1 MYDVID
7 NFLPEPE
14 FKEMKEWASEQSYPS
29 QQKWYWHP
37 FLTEEENISI
47 KKPFIGRDIH
57 FFKANKMVDKSI
69 VHFQK
74 KVFDILNKKDGDT
87 DPNKKVHYTEFKSH
101 LYKYEYGSGIL
112 MHQDHAEKS
121 DATRYGISFYL
132 NDEWNAN
139 WGGELI
145 VYEDNEP
152 EGTVMP
158 KRNRLAII
166 NGSYHKVSPN
176 LNQAIDR
183 LTLQTF
189 VIKKEWSPKMED

>member
-1 MYDVID
+1 
-7 NFLPEPE
+7 
-14 FKEMKEWASEQSYPS
+14 
-29 QQKWYWHP
+29 
-37 FLTEEENISI
+37 
-47 KKPFIGRDIH
+47 
-57 FFKANKMVDKSI
+57 MVDKSI

-152 EGTVMP
+152 SFP
-158 KRNRLAII
+158 I
-166 NGSYHKVSPN
+166 
-176 LNQAIDR
+176 LNNDGNP
-183 LTLQTF
+183 LTSIFVVITF
-189 VIKKEWSPKMED
+189 PPFCSLLKEVTL